1 MSNTPLKS
9 AFNLVGGEQIAG
21 MAVVDAGY
29 AEPIEM
35 AGGGRRKKSHRK
47 KSHRKKSHRK
57 KKP

>member
-1 MSNTPLKS
+1 MSNLPHTS

-35 AGGGRRKKSHRK
+35 AGGGVRKSIIE
-47 KSHRKKSHRK
+47 
-57 KKP
+57 KP